1 MTDMP
6 DTTCLSMIRT
16 QMPGAAGPGFRIE
29 ETFWG
34 YRIVPRGIV
43 PCRMVMLQLTALAGG
58 AIFMAAAVSVV
69 MANPADILF
78 RLPILLGIG
87 AIGAALLWCATRG
100 ALVQFEV
107 DAMQSEVRE
116 VVRHRTGRAT
126 VLARYGIDCV
136 GGVFIQRCGQTGASL
151 KLRYRNTARTMTIA
165 AGDEADLMRLRDRL
179 GRDLIVGR
187 SVP

>member
-6 DTTCLSMIRT
+6 DTTCLSMIGT
-16 QMPGAAGPGFRIE
+16 QMPGTSGPGFRIE

-34 YRIVPRGIV
+34 YRIVPNGIV
-43 PCRMVMLQLTALAGG
+43 PCRMVMLQVSALIGG
-58 AIFMAAAVSVV
+58 AAFLAAAVTVV
-69 MANPADILF
+69 MANPADVLF
-78 RLPILLGIG
+78 RLPVLLGIA
-87 AIGAALLWCATRG
+87 AIGVALLWCATRG

-107 DAMQSEVRE
+107 DVLQAEVRE
-116 VVRHRTGRAT
+116 VVRHRTGHAT
-126 VLARYGIDCV
+126 VLARYGIDCI

-151 KLRYRNTARTMTIA
+151 KLRYRNTSRTMTIA

-187 SVP
+187 GTA